1 MNIPNDE
8 RYYTDQAHENSV
20 LTYERNVRSVQENL
34 REHALLMLAE
44 WVENL
49 DTNDPALDTLN
60 QGIVDLLFDNYPIK
74 LRLVDALTDSQW
86 SEGEI

>member
-8 RYYTDQAHENSV
+8 RYYTDQTYENAV
-20 LTYERNVRSVQENL
+20 LTYDRKVRSVQENL
-34 REHALLMLAE
+34 RENALLMLSE

-49 DTNDPALDTLN
+49 NTNDPALDTLN

>member
-8 RYYTDQAHENSV
+8 RYYTDQTYENAV
-20 LTYERNVRSVQENL
+20 LTYDRKVRSVQENL
-34 REHALLMLAE
+34 RENALLMLSE

-49 DTNDPALDTLN
+49 NTNDPALETLN

-74 LRLVDALTDSQW
+74 LRLVSALVDSQW
-86 SEGEI
+86 AEEAI